1 MNGYVVHSDKKVYKA
16 TYDKANEVMKGK
28 NGTGSASE
36 PKDTYLGETAKWF
49 NGDYT
54 FK

>member
-16 TYDKANEVMKGK
+16 TYDKANEVINGK
-28 NGTGSASE
+28 DVTGSASL
-36 PKDTYLGETAKWF
+36 PGDTYFGETAKWF